1 MSGARSRRRRAAM
14 ATQTRN
20 ETPQEE
26 REPTPAALLAERL
39 DIVTRLARRLFRVPV
54 VTLSLAKEGKVK
66 LFAAQGIP
74 ATVLGTEVAFD
85 AATIENDG
93 PLVIAD
99 TIGDT
104 RFLDHPWVTGRLQV
118 RYYAGALVVAPDGA
132 IAGVLGVCDRTPNA
146 LAEGDLILLRD
157 LARLVESELKLV
169 ALGRAQAQLVEQSER
184 LRRRALID
192 TGTQL
197 WNRHAMFELLDRE
210 FHRARR
216 EQEVVAV
223 ILGEIDAFDAVVKE
237 HGTAAGNAV
246 LVEVTNRIRSI
257 VRRSDT
263 VARFGPDEFLVFLSR
278 CDMDNAVALA
288 ERMRHRMRKTPI
300 AVGARQ
306 ATVTMTFGVASS
318 DDTAEW
324 TPDSLVRRADEALAE
339 AVKAGR
345 DQVVAR
351 KL

>member
-1 MSGARSRRRRAAM
+1 MAAQ
-14 ATQTRN
+14 TQD

-26 REPTPAALLAERL
+26 RALTPAAQLAERL

-54 VTLSLAKEGKVK
+54 VTLSLVKDGKVK

-93 PLVIAD
+93 PLVIPD
-99 TIGDT
+99 TIGHT

-118 RYYAGALVVAPDGA
+118 RFYAGALVVAPDGA
-132 IAGVLGVCDRTPNA
+132 IAGVLGVCDRMPNA

-169 ALGRAQAQLVEQSER
+169 ALGRAQTQLVEQSER
-184 LRRRALID
+184 LRRRALVD
-192 TGTQL
+192 THTQL

-216 EQEVVAV
+216 EQEGVAV

-237 HGTAAGNAV
+237 HGAPAGNGV
-246 LVEVTNRIRSI
+246 LVEVTNRIRGI

-278 CDMDNAVALA
+278 CDMENAVALA
-288 ERMRHRMRKTPI
+288 ERMRVRIRKTPI
-300 AVGARQ
+300 AVGPRQ
-306 ATVTMTFGVASS
+306 VTLTMTFGVASS
-318 DDTAEW
+318 DGTVEW
-324 TPDSLVRRADEALAE
+324 TPDSLVHRADEALAE

>member
-1 MSGARSRRRRAAM
+1 MT
-14 ATQTRN
+14 TQAQDDTQQQDRDA
-20 ETPQEE
+20 
-26 REPTPAALLAERL
+26 TPAPALADRL

-54 VTLSLAKEGKVK
+54 VTLSLVSEGTIK

-85 AATIENDG
+85 AATLESDG
-93 PLVIAD
+93 PLIVSD
-99 TIGDT
+99 TLGDT

-118 RYYAGALVVAPDGA
+118 RFYAGALVVAPDGTV
-132 IAGVLGVCDRTPNA
+132 AGVLGVCDRSPNA

-216 EQEVVAV
+216 DREGVAV
-223 ILGEIDAFDAVVKE
+223 ILGEIDAFDKLVKE
-237 HGTAAGNAV
+237 HGSAAGDGV
-246 LVEVTNRIRSI
+246 LIEVTNRIRSI

-263 VARFGPDEFLVFLSR
+263 VARFGPDEFLVFLAR
-278 CDMDNAVALA
+278 CDLENASALA
-288 ERMRHRMRKTPI
+288 ERMRHRIRKTPI
-300 AVGARQ
+300 AIGTRNAS
-306 ATVTMTFGVASS
+306 VTMTFGVAASA
-318 DDTAEW
+318 DTAEW

-339 AVKAGR
+339 AVKSGR

>member
-1 MSGARSRRRRAAM
+1 MT
-14 ATQTRN
+14 TQTTD
-20 ETPQEE
+20 ETPQQE
-26 REPTPAALLAERL
+26 RKPTPAALLAERL
-39 DIVTRLARRLFRVPV
+39 DIITRLARRLFRVPV
-54 VTLSLAKEGKVK
+54 VTLSLVKEGKVK

-104 RFLDHPWVTGRLQV
+104 RFLDHPWVSGRLQV

-132 IAGVLGVCDRTPNA
+132 IAGVLGVCDRMPNA

-169 ALGRAQAQLVEQSER
+169 ALGRAQAQLIEQSER

-216 EQEVVAV
+216 EQEGVAV

-237 HGTAAGNAV
+237 HGTPAGNSV
-246 LVEVTNRIRSI
+246 LVEVTNRIRGI

-278 CDMDNAVALA
+278 CDMENAVALA
-288 ERMRHRMRKTPI
+288 ERMRLRIRKTPI
-300 AVGARQ
+300 VLGPLQ
-306 ATVTMTFGVASS
+306 VTVSMTFGVASS
-318 DDTAEW
+318 DETTEW

>member
-1 MSGARSRRRRAAM
+1 
-14 ATQTRN
+14 
-20 ETPQEE
+20 
-26 REPTPAALLAERL
+26 
-39 DIVTRLARRLFRVPV
+39 
-54 VTLSLAKEGKVK
+54 
-66 LFAAQGIP
+66 
-74 ATVLGTEVAFD
+74 
-85 AATIENDG
+85 
-93 PLVIAD
+93 
-99 TIGDT
+99 
-104 RFLDHPWVTGRLQV
+104 VTGRLQV
-118 RYYAGALVVAPDGA
+118 RFYAGALVVAPDGA
-132 IAGVLGVCDRTPNA
+132 IAGVLGVCDRMPNA

-169 ALGRAQAQLVEQSER
+169 ALGRAQAQLAEQSER

-216 EQEVVAV
+216 EREGVAV

-237 HGTAAGNAV
+237 HGSAAGDSV
-246 LVEVTNRIRSI
+246 LLEVTNRIRGI

-263 VARFGPDEFLVFLSR
+263 VSRFGPDEFLVFLAR
-278 CDMDNAVALA
+278 CDMENASALA
-288 ERMRHRMRKTPI
+288 ERMRHRIRKTPI

-306 ATVTMTFGVASS
+306 VSVTMTFGIASS

-345 DQVVAR
+345 DQVIAR

>member
-1 MSGARSRRRRAAM
+1 M
-14 ATQTRN
+14 ANPVQD
-20 ETPQEE
+20 ETPQRE

-54 VTLSLAKEGKVK
+54 VTLSLVKEGKVK

-85 AATIENDG
+85 AATIANDG
-93 PLVIAD
+93 PLVVAD
-99 TIGDT
+99 TVGDT

-132 IAGVLGVCDRTPNA
+132 IAGVLGVCDRMPNA

-169 ALGRAQAQLVEQSER
+169 ALGRAQAQLASESER
-184 LRRRALID
+184 MRRRALID

-210 FHRARR
+210 FHRAKR
-216 EQEVVAV
+216 EREGVAV
-223 ILGEIDAFDAVVKE
+223 ILGEIDAFEGVVKE
-237 HGTAAGNAV
+237 HGPAAGDSV
-246 LVEVTNRIRSI
+246 LLEVTNRIRGI

-263 VARFGPDEFLVFLSR
+263 VSRFGPDEFLVFLAR
-278 CDMDNAVALA
+278 CDMENASALA
-288 ERMRHRMRKTPI
+288 ERMRLRIRKTPI
-300 AVGARQ
+300 AVGKQ
-306 ATVTMTFGVASS
+306 QVSVTMTFGIASS
-318 DDTAEW
+318 GDAAEW

-345 DQVVAR
+345 DQVIAR

>member
-1 MSGARSRRRRAAM
+1 MT
-14 ATQTRN
+14 TQ
-20 ETPQEE
+20 PQDQTQQQE
-26 REPTPAALLAERL
+26 REPTPASLLAERL

-54 VTLSLAKEGKVK
+54 VTLSLVKEGKVK

-85 AATIENDG
+85 AATIDNDG
-93 PLVIAD
+93 PLVVPD

-118 RYYAGALVVAPDGA
+118 RFYAGALVVAPDGA
-132 IAGVLGVCDRTPNA
+132 IAGVLGVCDRMPNA

-169 ALGRAQAQLVEQSER
+169 ALGRVQAQLVSESER

-216 EQEVVAV
+216 EREGVAV
-223 ILGEIDAFDAVVKE
+223 ILGEIDAFDTVVKE
-237 HGTAAGNAV
+237 HGKAASDSV
-246 LVEVTNRIRSI
+246 LLEVTNRIRGI

-278 CDMDNAVALA
+278 CDMDNAAALA
-288 ERMRHRMRKTPI
+288 ERMRHRIRKTPI
-300 AVGARQ
+300 PVGPRQ
-306 ATVTMTFGVASS
+306 ISVTMTFGIAAS

>member
-1 MSGARSRRRRAAM
+1 M
-14 ATQTRN
+14 ATQTQD
-20 ETPQEE
+20 ETPQDD
-26 REPTPAALLAERL
+26 RTPTPASLLAERL

-54 VTLSLAKEGKVK
+54 VTLSLVKEGKVK

-74 ATVLGTEVAFD
+74 ATVLDTEVAFD
-85 AATIENDG
+85 AATIANDG
-93 PLVIAD
+93 PLVVPD

-118 RYYAGALVVAPDGA
+118 RFYAGALVVAPDGA
-132 IAGVLGVCDRTPNA
+132 IAGVLGVCDRMPNA

-169 ALGRAQAQLVEQSER
+169 TLSRAQAQLVEQSER

-216 EQEVVAV
+216 EREGVAV
-223 ILGEIDAFDAVVKE
+223 ILGEIDAFDKVVKD
-237 HGTAAGNAV
+237 HGPAARDTV
-246 LVEVTNRIRSI
+246 LVEVTNRIRGI

-278 CDMDNAVALA
+278 CDMENASALA
-288 ERMRHRMRKTPI
+288 ERMRLRMRKTPI
-300 AVGARQ
+300 AIGAKQ
-306 ATVTMTFGVASS
+306 VSLTMTFGIAAS
-318 DDTAEW
+318 DETAEW

-345 DQVVAR
+345 DNVVAR

>member
-1 MSGARSRRRRAAM
+1 M

-20 ETPQEE
+20 ETPTEA
-26 REPTPAALLAERL
+26 REPTPASALAERL

-54 VTLSLAKEGKVK
+54 VTLSLMREGRLK
-66 LFAAQGIP
+66 LFGAQGVP
-74 ATVLGTEVAFD
+74 QSVLGTEVAFD
-85 AATIENDG
+85 AATLAAEG
-93 PLVIAD
+93 PLVVTD
-99 TIGDT
+99 TIGDA
-104 RFLDHPWVTGRLQV
+104 RFVDHPWVTGRLQV
-118 RYYAGALVVAPDGA
+118 RFYAGALVVGPEGA
-132 IAGVLGVCDRTPNA
+132 IAGVFGVCDRMPNA

-169 ALGRAQAQLVEQSER
+169 ALGRAQTQLAEQSER

-216 EQEVVAV
+216 EREGVAV
-223 ILGEIDAFDAVVKE
+223 ILGEIDAFDAVVKD
-237 HGTAAGNAV
+237 HGAPAGDVV
-246 LVEVTNRIRSI
+246 LVEVTNRIRGI

-263 VARFGPDEFLVFLSR
+263 VSRFGPDEFLVFLAR
-278 CDMDNAVALA
+278 CDLANALALA
-288 ERMRHRMRKTPI
+288 ERMRHRIRKTPI
-300 AVGARQ
+300 AVGARDV
-306 ATVTMTFGVASS
+306 TVTMTFGIAAS
-318 DDTAEW
+318 DDTADW

>member
-1 MSGARSRRRRAAM
+1 MAAQ
-14 ATQTRN
+14 TQD

-26 REPTPAALLAERL
+26 RALTPAAQLAERL

-54 VTLSLAKEGKVK
+54 VTLSLVKDGKVK

-93 PLVIAD
+93 PLVIPD
-99 TIGDT
+99 TIGHT

-118 RYYAGALVVAPDGA
+118 RFYAGALVVAPDGA
-132 IAGVLGVCDRTPNA
+132 IAGVLGVCDRMPNA

-169 ALGRAQAQLVEQSER
+169 ALGRAQTQLVEQSER
-184 LRRRALID
+184 LRRRALVD
-192 TGTQL
+192 THTQL

-216 EQEVVAV
+216 EQEGVAV

-237 HGTAAGNAV
+237 HGAPAGNGV
-246 LVEVTNRIRSI
+246 LVEVTNRIRGI

-278 CDMDNAVALA
+278 CDIENAVALA
-288 ERMRHRMRKTPI
+288 ERMRVRIRKTPI
-300 AVGARQ
+300 AVGPRQ
-306 ATVTMTFGVASS
+306 VTLTMTFGVASS
-318 DDTAEW
+318 DGTAEW
-324 TPDSLVRRADEALAE
+324 TPDSLVHRADEALAE